1 MTRHASNRSHGRVT
15 TSARALA
22 LALVLTACDKLRGA
36 ATSDSARADSAG
48 TSATADTSATPRA
61 ALALPV
67 AVAAARDGDL
77 VLSVTTTGQV
87 RSDGEALLKS
97 EVAGTV
103 DKVLVH
109 PGDRVKR
116 GAPLVTLDPRPFDLA
131 IAEAQAAVD
140 EAQVRYYDAVAPDSI
155 VLGRPP
161 SDDQRRIALTRS
173 GLQGARVRLEKAKLE
188 RERATIAAPY
198 DGMVDRVDVSQGERV
213 GAGTSITRVVNL
225 NALRIEAN
233 VLEHDLPLIR
243 EGGNALISSAA
254 APDEQVTGRISAVLP
269 VIDSTTRSGRA
280 YVRLTG
286 ASKLRPGMYADVR
299 LEASRLTNRRLVPA
313 RAVIERDGR
322 PLVFV
327 VKEGRA
333 QWVYILPGRTN
344 GMETEVLPDS
354 SSGLIPV
361 AVGDEVIVEG
371 HLTLTHDA
379 PVRVVQAEEPK
390 KTTVGGPKP

>member
-1 MTRHASNRSHGRVT
+1 MRRPNPPLDGLTVLLAVT
-15 TSARALA
+15 
-22 LALVLTACDKLRGA
+22 VLTGATACDKLRGA
-36 ATSDSARADSAG
+36 TTPDSTSADSLAAASDTSD
-48 TSATADTSATPRA
+48 TPRA
-61 ALALPV
+61 AMALPV
-67 AVAAARDGDL
+67 AVAAVRDGDL

-87 RSDGEALLKS
+87 RSDGEALLKA

-103 DKVLVH
+103 EKVLVR

-116 GAPLVTLDPRPFDLA
+116 GAPLVVLDPRPFDLA
-131 IAEAQAAVD
+131 VDEAEAAID
-140 EAQVRYYDAVAPDSI
+140 EAQVRYQDAVAPDSI

-161 SDDQRRIALTRS
+161 SPEQRRIALIRS
-173 GLQGARVRLEKAKLE
+173 GLMTARVRLERAKLD
-188 RERATIAAPY
+188 RERATIVAPY
-198 DGMVDRVDVSQGERV
+198 DGMVDRVDISMGERMA
-213 GAGTSITRVVNL
+213 AGESITRVVNL
-225 NALRIEAN
+225 NALRIEAA
-233 VLEHDLPLIR
+233 VLEHDLPLIK
-243 EGGNALISSAA
+243 EGGSAVITSAA
-254 APDEQVTGRISAVLP
+254 APDMAVTGRISAVLP

-286 ASKLRPGMYADVR
+286 GGAFRPGMYADVR

-344 GMETEVLPDS
+344 GIDTEVLPDS
-354 SSGLIPV
+354 ASGLIPV
-361 AVGDEVIVEG
+361 EPGDEVIVEG

-379 PVRVVQAEEPK
+379 PVRVVQAEEPAK
-390 KTTVGGPKP
+390 KTVGRRP

>member
-15 TSARALA
+15 ISARALTLA
-22 LALVLTACDKLRGA
+22 LALAACDKLRGA

-103 DKVLVH
+103 DKVIVH

-116 GAPLVTLDPRPFDLA
+116 GAALVTLDPRPFDLA

-280 YVRLTG
+280 YVRLNG

-361 AVGDEVIVEG
+361 EVGDEVIVEG

-390 KTTVGGPKP
+390 KTTVGGRKP